1 MRIPRLPVDR
11 AEFVILYDNKK
22 GNFICL
28 RNALPLLLSL
38 KNKYKM
44 KKMDCGSNY
53 TQETI
58 RAHKERS
65 KNDFMVMLIR
75 L

>member
-1 MRIPRLPVDR
+1 MPVDG
-11 AEFVILYDNKK
+11 AKFVIYNTKK

-28 RNALPLLLSL
+28 RNALLCLLSL

-65 KNDFMVMLIR
+65 KNDFVVMLIR

>member
-28 RNALPLLLSL
+28 RNALPFLLSL
-38 KNKYKM
+38 KNKYK
-44 KKMDCGSNY
+44 KKNNGLRFKLRLG
-53 TQETI
+53 I
-58 RAHKERS
+58 RAHKKRS
-65 KNDFMVMLIR
+65 ENDFVVMSIR